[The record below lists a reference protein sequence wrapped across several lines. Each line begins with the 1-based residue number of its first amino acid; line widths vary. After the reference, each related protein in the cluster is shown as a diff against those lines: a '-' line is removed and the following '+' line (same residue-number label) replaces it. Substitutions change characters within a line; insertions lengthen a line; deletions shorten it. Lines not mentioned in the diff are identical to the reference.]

1 MLFLQLRRVLFP
13 LWSSPH
19 KAEVRRGNLP
29 ADDGSRGLRFVPL
42 PGHHHSCLAPP
53 GSLSVHGS
61 LSELPKQCHFGLG
74 DPHIQGTHFEPLR
87 VSELI
92 VGWLVSSY
100 FSSVQI
106 LPLQLALD
114 PSILGDPGIL
124 LWSPVLGSESS
135 VMNHSITAALLLCLT
150 LPTRISKF
158 ILKAGPVNYAPC

>member
-29 ADDGSRGLRFVPL
+29 ADDGRRGLRFVPL
-42 PGHHHSCLAPP
+42 PRHHHSCLAPP

-74 DPHIQGTHFEPLR
+74 EPHIQGTHFEPLR

-92 VGWLVSSY
+92 VGW
-100 FSSVQI
+100 FHHI
-106 LPLQLALD
+106 F
-114 PSILGDPGIL
+114 L
-124 LWSPVLGSESS
+124 L
-135 VMNHSITAALLLCLT
+135 
-150 LPTRISKF
+150 SKF
-158 ILKAGPVNYAPC
+158 FLCSLRWTQVFLETLASSCGPQCWVQRAL

>member
-13 LWSSPH
+13 LWPSPH
-19 KAEVRRGNLP
+19 EAEVRRGNLP

-74 DPHIQGTHFEPLR
+74 EPHIQGTHFEPLR

-92 VGWLVSSY
+92 MGW
-100 FSSVQI
+100 FHHI
-106 LPLQLALD
+106 F
-114 PSILGDPGIL
+114 L
-124 LWSPVLGSESS
+124 L
-135 VMNHSITAALLLCLT
+135 
-150 LPTRISKF
+150 SKF
-158 ILKAGPVNYAPC
+158 FLCSLRWTQVFLETLASSCGPQCWVQRAL